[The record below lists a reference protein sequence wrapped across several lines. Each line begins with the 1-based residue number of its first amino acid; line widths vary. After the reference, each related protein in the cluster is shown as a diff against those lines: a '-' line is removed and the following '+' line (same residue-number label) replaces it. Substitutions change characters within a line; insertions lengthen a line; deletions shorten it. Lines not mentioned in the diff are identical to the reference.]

1 MAKVDG
7 TQSITV
13 YCAKSMLP
21 NLEALKDNAQNILKR
36 KNEEDIHDLRVATR
50 RTRTVLDIFQDQLP
64 SKKTKSWIKGIQNIT
79 KSFSTIRDLDV
90 QISTLEEIYKT
101 IEDPK
106 IRKGLSRVRLRLIQN
121 RKKKQA
127 KTQNLT
133 NTILEST
140 IVLEMLAWAEV
151 ALEYRSTEKFFPSQE
166 LFHLAYK
173 KIQSRLDELLFFE
186 VFIFDPGRVEELH
199 QMRISAK
206 RLRYAL
212 EVFSDLY
219 EMKTD
224 FALNITRKAQEY
236 LGSIHDADVWIEFLP
251 KFAIEEQE
259 RIHEFYGYN
268 SPHMRIKPGI
278 DYLLKNRNLVR
289 GKLYKDFIND
299 WKTWKL
305 KETWLNLRKVI
316 FLSSLESQG
325 SIADSNTENAEEPDN
340 T

>member
-7 TQSITV
+7 TQSISV
-13 YCAKSMLP
+13 YCAKSILP
-21 NLEALKDNAQNILKR
+21 HLEALKDNAQKILRR

-50 RTRTVLDIFQDQLP
+50 RIGTVLDIFQDQFP
-64 SKKTKSWIKGIQNIT
+64 SKKTKSWIKGIQKIT
-79 KSFSTIRDLDV
+79 KSFSSVRDLDV
-90 QISTLEEIYKT
+90 QINTLEEIFQT
-101 IEDPK
+101 VDDPK
-106 IRKGLSRVRLRLIQN
+106 IRKGIGRLRLRLNQN

-133 NTILEST
+133 DTILEST
-140 IVLEMLAWAEV
+140 IVLEMLAWAEA
-151 ALEYRSTEKFFPSQE
+151 ALEHRSTEEVFPSQE
-166 LFHLAYK
+166 LFQLAYK
-173 KIQSRLDELLFFE
+173 KIQSKLNELLFFE
-186 VFIFDPGRVEELH
+186 VFIFDPGRIKELH

-212 EVFSDLY
+212 EVFADLY
-219 EMKTD
+219 KRKTD
-224 FALNITRKAQEY
+224 FALNTAREAQEY

-268 SPHMRIKPGI
+268 SSYMRITPGI

-299 WKTWKL
+299 WKKWKL

-316 FLSSLESQG
+316 FLSSLESQV
-325 SIADSNTENAEEPDN
+325 SIADSNTENTEEPDSL
-340 T
+340 